1 MTTELYPAGFLIAYL
16 FGSFPTAFIL
26 LKIKYKQDIR
36 SSGSG
41 NVGALN
47 AMRSSKSKAAG
58 LIVLMIDLLKGAL
71 PVYLAMHN
79 FPLDAMLH
87 IIVIFGVVY
96 GHCFPVWLKFQ
107 GGRGL
112 ATTAGA
118 LLVFQPELVAIWLV
132 SWAFYYALIR
142 KHIVA
147 NLIAT
152 FLLPMIVFLGRIQF
166 FNDDILLMIL
176 PVCMIILLRHLE
188 RVPDVI
194 LESME
199 IKK

>member
-1 MTTELYPAGFLIAYL
+1 MKIELYLAGFLVAYL

-26 LKIKYKQDIR
+26 LKLKYNQDIR

-47 AMRSSKSKAAG
+47 AMRSSKSKFAG
-58 LIVLMIDLLKGAL
+58 LIVLFIDLLKGAF
-71 PVYLAMHN
+71 PVYLALN
-79 FPLDAMLH
+79 YFPSDAMLH
-87 IIVIFGVVY
+87 IIVISAVVY
-96 GHCFPVWLKFQ
+96 GHCFPVWLRFQ

-118 LLVFQPELVAIWLV
+118 LIVFNPVLVAIWLIA
-132 SWAFYYALIR
+132 WIFYFILIR

-194 LESME
+194 IESLE